1 MADPIRS
8 FMSRAQRAIVAAL
21 GLSVALTCSAAARTG
36 SQLVVV
42 VRHAEKAETPKD
54 DVALS
59 ERGRARAEALVSA
72 LGDAGVDTIIT
83 TERRRSIETAAPLA
97 ARLHLTPIVV
107 RMADDT
113 NAHAAAVA
121 AAVRQ
126 GGSVVLVVGHSNTV
140 PAIIQAL
147 GGPRVPDICD
157 GQYGLLFTLRVE
169 PGTARLIRS
178 TYGLPDPMDDE
189 CRAMTAGR

>member
-8 FMSRAQRAIVAAL
+8 FMSRAHRAVVAAL

-97 ARLHLTPIVV
+97 ARLHLAPIVV
-107 RMADDT
+107 RTADDT
-113 NAHAAAVA
+113 HAHATAVA

>member
-8 FMSRAQRAIVAAL
+8 FRSRAQRAIVAAL
-21 GLSVALTCSAAARTG
+21 GLSVALTCSAAAGTG

-72 LGDAGVDTIIT
+72 LGDAGIDTIIT

-107 RMADDT
+107 RTADDT

-126 GGSVVLVVGHSNTV
+126 GGRVVLVVGHSNTV

-169 PGTARLIRS
+169 QGTARLIRS

>member
-8 FMSRAQRAIVAAL
+8 FMSRAQRAIVAGL

-42 VRHAEKAETPKD
+42 VRHAEKAEMPKD

>member
-1 MADPIRS
+1 MTCAR
-8 FMSRAQRAIVAAL
+8 RAIVAAL
-21 GLSVALTCSAAARTG
+21 GLSVALTCSAAAHTG
-36 SQLVVV
+36 SQLVII

-72 LGDAGVDTIIT
+72 LGDAGVDMIIT

-97 ARLHLTPIVV
+97 QHLHLTPIVV
-107 RMADDT
+107 RTADD
-113 NAHAAAVA
+113 AHAAAVA

-126 GGSVVLVVGHSNTV
+126 SGSVVLVVGHSNTV

-147 GGPRVPDICD
+147 GGPHVPDICD

-169 PGTARLIRS
+169 EGTPARLISS

-189 CRAMTAGR
+189 CRAMPAGR